1 MKKKITEKTK
11 NCAIVLDINFFVINY
26 LIRKENM
33 NILDLNLDMSLNSAL
48 NIIKEINKIYKWR
61 IMATAVQLS

>member
-1 MKKKITEKTK
+1 MKI
-11 NCAIVLDINFFVINY
+11 FVINY

-33 NILDLNLDMSLNSAL
+33 NIIDLNLDMSLNSAL